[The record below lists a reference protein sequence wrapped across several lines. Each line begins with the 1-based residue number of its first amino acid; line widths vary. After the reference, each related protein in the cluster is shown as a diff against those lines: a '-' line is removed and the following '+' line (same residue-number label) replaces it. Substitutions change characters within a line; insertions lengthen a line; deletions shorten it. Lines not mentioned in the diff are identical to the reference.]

1 MKPFGKK
8 HFLHNIL
15 HSKVSVIVIIVFA
28 IYLSISVF
36 ERFSVERDMAERR
49 FVSEKEL
56 AELRARKEILEKKV
70 KSLEEEN
77 GIESEIRRNFDVVK
91 EGEQVVIIID
101 DEDVTEE
108 ISEKKEDMVTK
119 QPEEHPWFFWIQ

>member
-56 AELRARKEILEKKV
+56 AELRARKEILEKKGGFLYSHWCGNGECEL
-70 KSLEEEN
+70 KIKEETKATIRCIPEN
-77 GIESEIRRNFDVVK
+77 S
-91 EGEQVVIIID
+91 
-101 DEDVTEE
+101 
-108 ISEKKEDMVTK
+108 
-119 QPEEHPWFFWIQ
+119 PEEKGQCIYCGKPSERRVIFARNY